1 MSYITEYALTNNI
14 LKSLSWK
21 ISSGGPDVVI
31 SSEASEV
38 VHAVDEELKFLV
50 SNHSPKK
57 CSCGFQL
64 IMKLSCEHV
73 LRVLTEENR
82 ENEILDYISCP
93 WMNTISIRNS
103 DRILEELTSIIE
115 TERKGLGREERK
127 EQEDFVLPDYC
138 PSKGR
143 IRNEEK
149 ERKKFLGEEIAMK
162 SASRH
167 FIKFEKEKKPQQQ
180 IEQKAATSTISQK
193 KRN

>member
-64 IMKLSCEHV
+64 IMKLPV
-73 LRVLTEENR
+73 N
-82 ENEILDYISCP
+82 
-93 WMNTISIRNS
+93 M
-103 DRILEELTSIIE
+103 
-115 TERKGLGREERK
+115 
-127 EQEDFVLPDYC
+127 F
-138 PSKGR
+138 
-143 IRNEEK
+143 
-149 ERKKFLGEEIAMK
+149 
-162 SASRH
+162 
-167 FIKFEKEKKPQQQ
+167 
-180 IEQKAATSTISQK
+180 
-193 KRN
+193 